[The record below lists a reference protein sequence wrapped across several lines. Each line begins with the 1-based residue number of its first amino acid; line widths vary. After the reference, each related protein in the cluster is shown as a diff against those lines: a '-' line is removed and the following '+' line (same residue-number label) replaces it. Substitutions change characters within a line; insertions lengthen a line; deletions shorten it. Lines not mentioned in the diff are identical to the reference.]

1 MFVHAED
8 GKVTFLPEIEECVQ
22 DMKDRVALLKA
33 AAAMRAA
40 GATPKVCG
48 LCVCHAGMCV
58 VGQVWLDK
66 CVCGGGNGWWGAGAV
81 ESNMCRC
88 RLPDLKN
95 GDTVVPGPESAL
107 GWYALAFVSVASPF
121 SLSLS
126 LSRSLSV
133 LITCLDV
140 RHHSLCRVVSFVVQQ
155 ARLRDL
161 RSPLR

>member
-66 CVCGGGNGWWGAGAV
+66 CVCAAAGTGGGGRV
-81 ESNMCRC
+81 RSRVTC
-88 RLPDLKN
+88 
-95 GDTVVPGPESAL
+95 VVV
-107 GWYALAFVSVASPF
+107 AF
-121 SLSLS
+121 
-126 LSRSLSV
+126 R
-133 LITCLDV
+133 T
-140 RHHSLCRVVSFVVQQ
+140 
-155 ARLRDL
+155 
-161 RSPLR
+161 